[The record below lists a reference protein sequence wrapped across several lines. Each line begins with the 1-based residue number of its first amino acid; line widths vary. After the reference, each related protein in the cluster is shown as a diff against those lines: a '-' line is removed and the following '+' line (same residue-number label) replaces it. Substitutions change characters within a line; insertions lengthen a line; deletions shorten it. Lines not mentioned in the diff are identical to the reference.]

1 MINTMNTN
9 SIVTT
14 NVRTPQDD
22 YIQYK
27 MMADEMGM
35 SFNAYYNWVMR
46 KVSNIVQ
53 LGGDITDIKKKKQL
67 DLRDLAK
74 EARKI
79 KSVPEYDDFSE
90 DDKIVYG

>member
-1 MINTMNTN
+1 MNTN